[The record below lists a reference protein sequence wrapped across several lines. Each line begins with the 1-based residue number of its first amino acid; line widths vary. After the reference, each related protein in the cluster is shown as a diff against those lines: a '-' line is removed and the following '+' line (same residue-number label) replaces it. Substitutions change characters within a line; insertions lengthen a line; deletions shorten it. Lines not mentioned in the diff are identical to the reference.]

1 MGRRGGLDSLS
12 LDRAGKFGAKSEEM
26 DGTPNFKLLIAIY
39 IKSNYIIKKVKKLL
53 K

>member
-26 DGTPNFKLLIAIY
+26 DGTPNFKLLIAI
-39 IKSNYIIKKVKKLL
+39 LL
-53 K
+53 YQEQLYYSYQEG